1 MARSELATPR
11 FFDEALGRALLLA
24 TLAVVGVTA
33 LASGHHFCAVAQTT
47 DAPPKAPPPTRTD
60 NATDVYHGVEVV
72 DSYRWLEDQNT
83 TETRAWIEAQNAYTD
98 SLLAATPGREQLKQR
113 LTALLK
119 VDSINLPRERN
130 GRYFFTK
137 RLANQDQPVLY
148 MRKGLHGTDEVLI
161 DPHPLSPDYTITVQL
176 RSISRD
182 GTAVVYG
189 LRQGGE
195 DETKLR
201 LFDVDA
207 RKDLPDRLPKA
218 RYFSTSLAPDKSA
231 IYYCRMTPA
240 GARVFWHKVGD
251 DVAQDVEVFGKG
263 YGPEKIIVS
272 ELSEDGRYLLV
283 HVLYGSAADRTEVH
297 VQNLAQHG
305 PMVAI
310 VNDLP
315 ARFFGTIAG
324 DRLFLHTNWKAPKGR
339 ILGVDLKA
347 PSRDHWREVVPE
359 SGAVIE
365 SVEALGGRLGV
376 VFTENASSRVKLL
389 EPRGKLVREI
399 SLPTIGSV
407 TGLTG
412 RWSSH
417 EAFYQFES
425 FHIPQRIYRYD
436 VVKGTQEMWAQV
448 QAPIESDKYEVK
460 QVWYTSKDGTKVPMF
475 LVYARGIKLDGSN
488 PTLLTGYGGFNV
500 SETPSYTTRAAAWI
514 SSGGIYALPNL
525 RGGGEFGEEWHRAGM
540 LGNKQN
546 VFDDFIAAAE
556 WLVRNNYT
564 RPAHLA
570 IRGSSN
576 GGLLVGAALT
586 QRPDLFGAVVCGYPL
601 LDMLRY
607 HKFLVARWWVPE
619 YGSSDDPEQFKYIYA
634 YSPYQQVKPGGKY
647 PAVLLISGDS
657 DTRVDPLHARKM
669 TARLQAAT
677 ASSQPVLLHY
687 DTKAGHSGGTPISK
701 QVDDLTDE
709 LSFLFWRLG
718 LLPAPA
724 SH

>member
-1 MARSELATPR
+1 MARSELATCR
-11 FFDEALGRALLLA
+11 SFDEALRRALLLA
-24 TLAVVGVTA
+24 TLAAVGVTA
-33 LASGHHFCAVAQTT
+33 LASGQHFSVVAQTT
-47 DAPPKAPPPTRTD
+47 DAPPKTPPTRTD
-60 NATDVYHGVEVV
+60 NVTDVYHGVQVV
-72 DSYRWLEDQNT
+72 DSYRWLEDQNAP
-83 TETRAWIEAQNAYTD
+83 ETRAWIEAQNAYTD
-98 SLLAATPGREQLKQR
+98 SLLAAIRGREQLKQR

-119 VDSINLPRERN
+119 IDSINLPRERN

-137 RLANQDQPVLY
+137 RLASQDQPVLY
-148 MRKGLHGTDEVLI
+148 MHKGLHGTDEVLI
-161 DPHPLSPDYTITVQL
+161 DPHPLSPDHTISVQL

-182 GTAVVYG
+182 GTVIVYS

-195 DETKLR
+195 DETAPR

-218 RYFSTSLAPDKSA
+218 RYFSIALAPDKSA
-231 IYYCRMTPA
+231 IYYSRMTPE
-240 GARVFWHKVGD
+240 GARVFMHKVGG

-283 HVLYGSAADRTEVH
+283 HVLYGSAGDRTEVH
-297 VQNLAQHG
+297 VQSLAERG
-305 PMVAI
+305 PVVAI

-315 ARFFGTIAG
+315 ARFFGTIAS
-324 DRLFLHTNWKAPKGR
+324 DQLFLHTNWKAPKGR

-359 SGAVIE
+359 SNAVIE
-365 SVEALGGRLGV
+365 NVDALGGRLGV
-376 VFTENASSRVKLL
+376 LFTENASSRVKLV
-389 EPRGKLVREI
+389 EPSGKLVREI
-399 SLPTIGSV
+399 SLPRIGSV

-460 QVWYTSKDGTKVPMF
+460 QVWYASKDGTKVPMF

-514 SSGGIYALPNL
+514 SSGGIYALANM

-540 LGNKQN
+540 LANKQN

-556 WLVRNNYT
+556 WLVKNNYT
-564 RPAHLA
+564 RPSRLA
-570 IRGSSN
+570 IRGASN

-619 YGSSDDPEQFKYIYA
+619 YGSSDDAEQFKFIYA

-677 ASSQPVLLHY
+677 AFRQTILLHY

-718 LLPAPA
+718 VSPAPA
-724 SH
+724 NR

>member
-1 MARSELATPR
+1 MARSELAAR
-11 FFDEALGRALLLA
+11 RSFDEALRRALLLA
-24 TLAVVGVTA
+24 TLAAVGVTA
-33 LASGHHFCAVAQTT
+33 LASGQHFSVVAQTT
-47 DAPPKAPPPTRTD
+47 DAPPKTPPPTRTD
-60 NATDVYHGVEVV
+60 NVTDVYHGVQVV
-72 DSYRWLEDQNT
+72 DSYRWLEDQNAP
-83 TETRAWIEAQNAYTD
+83 ETRAWIEAQNVYTD
-98 SLLAATPGREQLKQR
+98 SLLAAIRGREQLKQR

-119 VDSINLPRERN
+119 IDSINLPRERN

-137 RLANQDQPVLY
+137 RLASQDQPVLY
-148 MRKGLHGTDEVLI
+148 MHKGLHGTDEVLI
-161 DPHPLSPDYTITVQL
+161 DPHPLSPDHTISVQL

-182 GTAVVYG
+182 GTVIVYS

-195 DETKLR
+195 DETAPR

-218 RYFSTSLAPDKSA
+218 RYFSIALAPDKSA
-231 IYYCRMTPA
+231 IYYSRMTPE
-240 GARVFWHKVGD
+240 GARVFMHKVGG

-272 ELSEDGRYLLV
+272 ELSEDGRFLLV
-283 HVLYGSAADRTEVH
+283 HVLYGSAGDRTEVH
-297 VQNLAQHG
+297 VQSLAERG
-305 PMVAI
+305 PVVAI

-315 ARFFGTIAG
+315 ARFFGTIAS
-324 DRLFLHTNWKAPKGR
+324 DQLFLHTNWKAPKGR

-359 SGAVIE
+359 SNAVIE
-365 SVEALGGRLGV
+365 NVDALGGRLGV
-376 VFTENASSRVKLL
+376 LFTENASSRVKLV
-389 EPRGKLVREI
+389 EPSGKLVREI
-399 SLPTIGSV
+399 SLPRIGSV

-460 QVWYTSKDGTKVPMF
+460 QVWYASKDGTKVPMF

-514 SSGGIYALPNL
+514 SSGGIYALANM

-540 LGNKQN
+540 LANKQN

-556 WLVRNNYT
+556 WLVKNNYT
-564 RPAHLA
+564 RPSRLA
-570 IRGSSN
+570 IRGASN

-601 LDMLRY
+601 LDMLLY

-619 YGSSDDPEQFKYIYA
+619 YGSSDDAEQFKFIYA

-677 ASSQPVLLHY
+677 AFRQTILLHY

-718 LLPAPA
+718 VSPAPA
-724 SH
+724 NR

>member
-1 MARSELATPR
+1 
-11 FFDEALGRALLLA
+11 
-24 TLAVVGVTA
+24 
-33 LASGHHFCAVAQTT
+33 
-47 DAPPKAPPPTRTD
+47 
-60 NATDVYHGVEVV
+60 
-72 DSYRWLEDQNT
+72 
-83 TETRAWIEAQNAYTD
+83 
-98 SLLAATPGREQLKQR
+98 
-113 LTALLK
+113 
-119 VDSINLPRERN
+119 
-130 GRYFFTK
+130 
-137 RLANQDQPVLY
+137 
-148 MRKGLHGTDEVLI
+148 
-161 DPHPLSPDYTITVQL
+161 
-176 RSISRD
+176 
-182 GTAVVYG
+182 
-189 LRQGGE
+189 
-195 DETKLR
+195 
-201 LFDVDA
+201 
-207 RKDLPDRLPKA
+207 
-218 RYFSTSLAPDKSA
+218 
-231 IYYCRMTPA
+231 
-240 GARVFWHKVGD
+240 
-251 DVAQDVEVFGKG
+251 
-263 YGPEKIIVS
+263 
-272 ELSEDGRYLLV
+272 V
-283 HVLYGSAADRTEVH
+283 HVLYGSAGDRTEVH
-297 VQNLAQHG
+297 VQNLAERG
-305 PMVAI
+305 PVVAI
-310 VNDLP
+310 VNELP

-324 DRLFLHTNWKAPKGR
+324 DQLFLHTNWKAPKGR

-359 SGAVIE
+359 SDAVIE
-365 SVEALGGRLGV
+365 NVDALGGRLGV
-376 VFTENASSRVKLL
+376 LFTENASSRVKLV
-389 EPRGKLVREI
+389 EPSGKLVREI
-399 SLPTIGSV
+399 SLPRIGSV

-412 RWSSH
+412 RWSSQ

-460 QVWYTSKDGTKVPMF
+460 QVWYASKDGTKVPMF

-514 SSGGIYALPNL
+514 SSGGIYALANM

-540 LGNKQN
+540 LANKQN

-556 WLVRNNYT
+556 WLVKNNYT
-564 RPAHLA
+564 RPSRLA
-570 IRGSSN
+570 IRGASN

-619 YGSSDDPEQFKYIYA
+619 YGSSDDAEQFKFIYA

-677 ASSQPVLLHY
+677 AFRQTILLHY

-718 LLPAPA
+718 VSPAPA
-724 SH
+724 NR